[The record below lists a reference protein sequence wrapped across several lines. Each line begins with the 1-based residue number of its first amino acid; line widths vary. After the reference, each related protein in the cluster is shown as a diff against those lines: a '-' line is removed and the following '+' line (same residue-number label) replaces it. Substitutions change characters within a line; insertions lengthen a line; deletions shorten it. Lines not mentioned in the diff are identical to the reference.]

1 MRGLIEVM
9 SKLMRMEISMTPSLE
24 ATLRQLAHQP
34 GCTILG
40 IVGAPG
46 AGKTTL
52 VESILTWAAA
62 RDLTVA
68 WLPMDGYHLA
78 DVELTR
84 LGLLHKKGIIE
95 TFDGYGYVNTLRRI
109 REGNDPVVYAPAFER
124 DLEQPI
130 AGALPI
136 ATHADLVLTEGN
148 YLLDPSEPWT
158 RVRDFV
164 DELWFVD
171 ASEGTCHARLMTR
184 HVRFGKSPQQA
195 SAWIDDVD
203 APNGV
208 RIRAQ
213 MDRAHR
219 IIDSEGDFA
228 ERP

>member
-1 MRGLIEVM
+1 
-9 SKLMRMEISMTPSLE
+9 MEISMTPSLE
-24 ATLRQLAHQP
+24 ATLRQLATRP

-52 VESILTWAAA
+52 VESILAWSVSHN
-62 RDLTVA
+62 LTAA

-136 ATHADLVLTEGN
+136 ATGADLVLTEGN

-158 RVRDFV
+158 GVRDLV
-164 DELWFVD
+164 DEIWFVD
-171 ASEGTCHARLMTR
+171 AGVETCRARLMAR

-195 SAWIDDVD
+195 SDWIDDVD

-208 RIRAQ
+208 RIRTQ
-213 MDRAHR
+213 MARAHR
-219 IIDSEGDFA
+219 VIDSEGDFA
-228 ERP
+228 ERE

>member
-1 MRGLIEVM
+1 
-9 SKLMRMEISMTPSLE
+9 MEISMTPSLE
-24 ATLRQLAHQP
+24 ATLRQLAQQP
-34 GCTILG
+34 DCTILG

-52 VESILTWAAA
+52 VESILAWSTANN
-62 RDLTVA
+62 LTVA

-109 REGNDPVVYAPAFER
+109 REGNEPVVYAPAFER

-136 ATHADLVLTEGN
+136 ASGADLVLTEGN
-148 YLLDPSEPWT
+148 YLLDPSKPWT
-158 RVRDFV
+158 GVRDLV
-164 DELWFVD
+164 DEIWFVD
-171 ASEGTCHARLMTR
+171 ASSETRRARLMTR
-184 HVRFGKSPQQA
+184 HVQFGKSPQQA
-195 SAWIDDVD
+195 SDWIDDVD

-208 RIRAQ
+208 RIRTQ

-228 ERP
+228 ERN